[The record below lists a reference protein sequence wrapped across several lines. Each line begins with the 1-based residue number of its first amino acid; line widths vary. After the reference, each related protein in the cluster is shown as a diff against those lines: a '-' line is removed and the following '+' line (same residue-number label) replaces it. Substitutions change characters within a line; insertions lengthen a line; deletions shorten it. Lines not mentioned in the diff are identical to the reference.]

1 MTTVIYSYNISREA
15 ILDPGEIIELF
26 ERKGFT
32 FSAIETNFDNTA
44 VNLKFWKPSGI
55 PEISL
60 PRKQYRPV
68 AQEIQAPIVQRCKR
82 QKLS

>member
-1 MTTVIYSYNISREA
+1 MTTVIYSYNISQQG
-15 ILDPGEIIELF
+15 ILDYGEIVELF

-32 FSAIETNFDNTA
+32 FSAIENNFDNTA

-55 PEISL
+55 PETSL

-68 AQEIQAPIVQRCKR
+68 AQEIQEPIVQRCKR